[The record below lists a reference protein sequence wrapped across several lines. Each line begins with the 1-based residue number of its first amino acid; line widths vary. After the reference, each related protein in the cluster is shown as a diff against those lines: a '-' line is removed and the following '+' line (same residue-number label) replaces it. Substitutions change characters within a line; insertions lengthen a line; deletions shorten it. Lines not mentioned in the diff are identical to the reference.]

1 MVDLPWGFCGFAVVM
16 IDGVFCFSVNLFDF
30 VSLVMGF
37 VQWVS
42 VGCSGLGEAYGG
54 SGGGGFLV
62 DLDDLLGCAFSLQFR
77 EMSDYENLEG
87 RFMGYK

>member
-1 MVDLPWGFCGFAVVM
+1 M
-16 IDGVFCFSVNLFDF
+16 
-30 VSLVMGF
+30 
-37 VQWVS
+37 
-42 VGCSGLGEAYGG
+42 GCSGLGEAYGG

>member
-1 MVDLPWGFCGFAVVM
+1 
-16 IDGVFCFSVNLFDF
+16 
-30 VSLVMGF
+30 MGF

-42 VGCSGLGEAYGG
+42 MGCRVGCGGLGEAYGG

-62 DLDDLLGCAFSLQFR
+62 DLGDLLGCAFSLQFR
-77 EMSDYENLEG
+77 EMSYCENLEG